1 MFSAPF
7 SHEKIRI
14 LVEDYHQFIFK
25 LNHKRFNAEKMILF
39 LVKADG
45 DCFKPKF
52 RNGRIVITDRTRL
65 QWTRKMN
72 CLPNN
77 CLSIKSL

>member
-1 MFSAPF
+1 MFSVPF
-7 SHEKIRI
+7 LHVKISI
-14 LVEDYHQFIFK
+14 LFENYYQFIFK
-25 LNHKRFNAEKMILF
+25 LNHKRFNATKMIFF